1 MKNKLATR
9 ADRSKAKPSADESNF
24 PALDSWARKLVL
36 SHGRPLTAAERR
48 EESISR
54 SVGRPRK
61 PESAK
66 SKRLMISMAPG
77 LITAASNYAKRSGY
91 TLSGLIAESLAE
103 KMKRK
108 AS

>member
-1 MKNKLATR
+1 M
-9 ADRSKAKPSADESNF
+9 KAKTAPRAGHAKPRTTPDENDF
-24 PALDSWARKLVL
+24 AALDSWARKLDL
-36 SHGRPLTAAERR
+36 SSGCPLTAAERR
-48 EESISR
+48 DDRISR

-77 LITAASNYAKRSGY
+77 LISAANNYAKRSGY

-103 KMKRK
+103 KIKRK